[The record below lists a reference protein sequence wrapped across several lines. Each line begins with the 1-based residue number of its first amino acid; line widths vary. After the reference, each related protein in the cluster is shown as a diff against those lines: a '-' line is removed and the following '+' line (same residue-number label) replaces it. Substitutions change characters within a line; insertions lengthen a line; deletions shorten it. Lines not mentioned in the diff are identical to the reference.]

1 MVLRFVV
8 PKAAEA
14 PIWNFSPT
22 IPALSL
28 HHPVKMEPVVGLG
41 LLACPSCSSRQLCR
55 LRNLHQFA
63 LNSCDNTSP
72 GKIFN
77 RSFKER
83 SPSAQWTLTKM
94 ILRLGARFGAR
105 LYIEKSLRKLCF
117 AIIAAF
123 PVQAQ

>member
-28 HHPVKMEPVVGLG
+28 HHPVKLEPVVGLG
-41 LLACPSCSSRQLCR
+41 LLAHPSCSSRQLCR

-63 LNSCDNTSP
+63 LNSCDNTGSLKDFQP
-72 GKIFN
+72 FVQRTFTVCPVDFQKNDFEPWCP
-77 RSFKER
+77 F
-83 SPSAQWTLTKM
+83 WC
-94 ILRLGARFGAR
+94 
-105 LYIEKSLRKLCF
+105 KSTGQTVNVL
-117 AIIAAF
+117 
-123 PVQAQ
+123 